1 MENKKTNH
9 FVSLYNEV
17 SKQSDIEY
25 FFPESSFIFLYD
37 KNKNGLFYD
46 KNNDNIVS
54 IGSSLTLINNDVFTS
69 NKMLMTHSDINN
81 QVYVSN
87 RKEGINITGNLFRIN
102 LTQLMQLDEF
112 YETNPL
118 KKDLVQNKGYYRI
131 KIEVKNRSEK
141 VYSAWI
147 YVNNEFTSNFKSDT
161 GRYYSNIILF
171 RGKSK

>member
-25 FFPESSFIFLYD
+25 YFPKSSFVFLYD
-37 KNKNGLFYD
+37 KNKNGLF
-46 KNNDNIVS
+46 S

-87 RKEGINITGNLFRIN
+87 RKESINITGNLFRIN
-102 LTQLMQLDEF
+102 LTKLMQLDEF

-118 KKDLVQNKGYYRI
+118 KKDLVQNKGYHRI